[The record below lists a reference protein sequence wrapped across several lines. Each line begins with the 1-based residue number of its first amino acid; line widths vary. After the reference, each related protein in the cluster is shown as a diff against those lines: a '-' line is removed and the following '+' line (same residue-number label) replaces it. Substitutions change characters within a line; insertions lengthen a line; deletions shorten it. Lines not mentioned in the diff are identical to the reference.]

1 MSENTDPRSGG
12 ASAGIVLVLGAIL
25 AASFWMRVEP
35 KPPAPP
41 EPAPAPTPAAPAPSR
56 ALAPLERVE
65 PARPEPVRE
74 SGWTAQLGVFC
85 SRDSVDALV
94 ASAGGSSKLRL
105 LDVEVSG
112 KRCTRVCW
120 GTYDDRDAAAAA
132 SDRPPALRKSSVVPK
147 RLEEVRP

>member
-1 MSENTDPRSGG
+1 MSENSDPRSGG

-35 KPPAPP
+35 KPPAPAPP
-41 EPAPAPTPAAPAPSR
+41 EPAPAATAPPRS
-56 ALAPLERVE
+56 LAPLERVE
-65 PARPEPVRE
+65 PPPPAPARE

-94 ASAGGSSKLRL
+94 ASAGGSSKLHL
-105 LDVEVSG
+105 LDAEVSG

-120 GTYDDRDAAAAA
+120 GDYDDRDAAAAA
-132 SDRPPALRKSSVVPK
+132 ADRPPALRKSKVVPK